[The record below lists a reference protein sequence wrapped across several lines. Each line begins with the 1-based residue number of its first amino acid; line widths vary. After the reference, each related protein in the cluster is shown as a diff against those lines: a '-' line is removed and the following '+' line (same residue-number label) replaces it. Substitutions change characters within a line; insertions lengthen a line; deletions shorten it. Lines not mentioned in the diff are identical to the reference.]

1 MEKRLPRCEKGTRRN
16 PRTKLCEPTAK
27 APAKAVVPPEGQ
39 GQVQVQVQAQE
50 QGQGQGQVQAP
61 GQIRVSF
68 LFLTYGAITHEKEM
82 RRLTKHHNVYIHP
95 KFPKLVQPSFRENII
110 SELVTD
116 TEWGSIRLV
125 DATVNLLRAALEA
138 DPASQ
143 WFVLL
148 SQDVYPVVTEPELL
162 AYLSKQYLSIFQVRG
177 TPGSSTNKA
186 SQWWIMNRVDAMLVV
201 KKHEQFR
208 PIFLSEKRRS
218 EEGAPDELY
227 FLACLRRARDIPHGR
242 DYQFT
247 NRMSVYSQ
255 WLSHTVQKSPATFRR
270 LTLPDYK
277 YLRNSG
283 ALFLR
288 KTMDTYDPL
297 PLPVHAR
304 VLVVVYVGTKSR
316 QEYGRLCRLVDSGK
330 IDVMVLS
337 AIPVHQVNT
346 ELLKR
351 CLCVHSI
358 IWKFYVE
365 SMMELT
371 VSQST
376 YWERIVFLSESYR
389 SDDLEVCR
397 IVDTELGPV
406 EKRGLEFKYPL
417 AFEPLYVH
425 VFDRAKHPAY
435 VFSNIIGQ
443 FEEGELCIE

>member
-1 MEKRLPRCEKGTRRN
+1 METRRLPRCERGTRRN
-16 PRTKLCEPTAK
+16 PRTKLCEPTK
-27 APAKAVVPPEGQ
+27 AP
-39 GQVQVQVQAQE
+39 QVQPKPAQQEQVQQK
-50 QGQGQGQVQAP
+50 QVQQKPAQQEP
-61 GQIRVSF
+61 VQEEPLISF

-82 RRLTKHHNVYIHP
+82 RQLTKHHHVYIHP

-110 SELVTD
+110 SDLVTD

-148 SQDVYPVVTEPELL
+148 SQDVYPVVTEQELL

-201 KKHEQFR
+201 NQHEQFR
-208 PIFLSEKRRS
+208 PVFLSEKRRS
-218 EEGAPDELY
+218 EDGAPDEIY
-227 FLACLRRARDIPHGR
+227 FLACLRHARDVPHGR

-255 WLSHTVQKSPATFRR
+255 WLSHTIQKSPATFRR
-270 LTLPDYK
+270 LTLPDYT

-288 KTMDTYDPL
+288 KTMDTDTYEPL
-297 PLPVHAR
+297 PLSAHAR

-337 AIPVHQVNT
+337 AIPVHQVNV
-346 ELLKR
+346 ELLNR

-358 IWKFYVE
+358 IWKFYAE
-365 SMMELT
+365 SVMDLT

-376 YWERIVFLSESYR
+376 YWERMVFLSESYR
-389 SDDLEVCR
+389 SDDLEICR
-397 IVDTELGPV
+397 FVGTELAPV
-406 EKRGLEFKYPL
+406 EKKRLEFKYPL
-417 AFEPLYVH
+417 AFEPSYVH
-425 VFDRAKHPAY
+425 VFDRAKRPAY
-435 VFSNIIGQ
+435 VFSNTIGQ
-443 FEEGELCIE
+443 IEEGKLCIE